1 MPEEL
6 PEDAYAAYKGP
17 DRVAEAR
24 AVAGLEPTT
33 TYRVV
38 DEAGITFE
46 TERVEAAGRLS
57 RAGLR
62 VTAVTEGQR

>member
-1 MPEEL
+1 MCEPL

-24 AVAGLEPTT
+24 AVAGSEPST
-33 TYRVV
+33 TYRVIDEVGV
-38 DEAGITFE
+38 DLE
-46 TERVEAAGRLS
+46 VEHAEYAERLS